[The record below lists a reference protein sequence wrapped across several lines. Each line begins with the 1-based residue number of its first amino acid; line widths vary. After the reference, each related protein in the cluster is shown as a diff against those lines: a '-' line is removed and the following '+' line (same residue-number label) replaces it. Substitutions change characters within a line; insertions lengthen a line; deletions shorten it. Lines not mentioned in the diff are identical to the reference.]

1 MSSLISHLLENAIED
16 AIEKG
21 KVPEVAL
28 SGMKRGMDQVAEF
41 FADDWQDDMN
51 MHSNSPDEP
60 VWQEQSNDENNQKT
74 IK

>member
-1 MSSLISHLLENAIED
+1 MLFVSLISHLLENAIED

-28 SGMKRGMDQVAEF
+28 SEMKKGMDQVTEF

-51 MHSNSPDEP
+51 MHSNSPEEP
-60 VWQEQSNDENNQKT
+60 VW
-74 IK
+74 